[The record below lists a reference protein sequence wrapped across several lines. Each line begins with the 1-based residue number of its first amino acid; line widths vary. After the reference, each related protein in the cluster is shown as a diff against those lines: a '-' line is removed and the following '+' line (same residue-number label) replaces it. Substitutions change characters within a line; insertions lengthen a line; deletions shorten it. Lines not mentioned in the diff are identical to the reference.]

1 MNGKKYLLAAECFKW
16 DEAEYNANGTLRVA
30 IRHGLPWAL
39 VTIKGVPDAE
49 LEPLMPV
56 MFDGTEGINLAIWE
70 QLGII
75 LPFEPGMDYAIEPNV
90 VDEWFHTPTGEVKR
104 SIFHGAKTVV
114 TPIKA
119 KGKDKGESAK
129 ALEVGAAALAGIAA
143 GFASVA
149 DELAAESSS
158 EGPVL

>member
-114 TPIKA
+114 TPSKA
-119 KGKDKGESAK
+119 KAKDKPK
-129 ALEVGAAALAGIAA
+129 
-143 GFASVA
+143 
-149 DELAAESSS
+149 DEPEKPAESVDLG
-158 EGPVL
+158 EGLVL